1 MGQQKCEARAAAGR
15 GGSDAGEVSRP
26 GRGTEVVGC
35 GSCSVGG
42 DKARVL
48 SPASREVSGSSGG
61 IWGRTLRRCLC
72 RPAHV
77 GTWQPL
83 LSGTGSL
90 LAPLTGCTHVHGDP
104 TSGAATAGFALLSQD
119 VVWVVL

>member
-42 DKARVL
+42 DKACVL
-48 SPASREVSGSSGG
+48 SPASREVFGSVYL
-61 IWGRTLRRCLC
+61 LRGNL
-72 RPAHV
+72 
-77 GTWQPL
+77 GT
-83 LSGTGSL
+83 
-90 LAPLTGCTHVHGDP
+90 DP
-104 TSGAATAGFALLSQD
+104 ALLPLPSRARGDVAAASQRHRFAAGPSHG
-119 VVWVVL
+119 LHPRAR